1 MDKFIKSDDIVLLL
15 DNNSPDSQ
23 NLRASFQRAGY
34 RCPAVVIEDDG
45 FLPEDV
51 MSAFG
56 LFLGNFKG
64 EKGVAGKPDY
74 LITRFRCRITGRLAE
89 AIRWEGFMI

>member
-64 EKGVAGKPDY
+64 ERGAGKAPV
-74 LITRFRCRITGRLAE
+74 F
-89 AIRWEGFMI
+89 